1 MPEHGEIVKDSG
13 GNGGLG
19 TAGRGNNR
27 AGNGLLGYLN
37 STPVGVKISGLTKS
51 FGQNRVL
58 RGVDLEIDPGETVV
72 ILGKSGTGKSVLL
85 RHIIGLEKPDSGT
98 ILIGG
103 EPVEYDAPGKGQ
115 HTVAM
120 VFQSSA
126 LFNSL
131 TVADNVALYLREH
144 KVFKDDSKVRQ
155 IVSSALDIV
164 GLSEKEDVMPSVL
177 SGGMKRRVAT
187 ARALVMNPDLLLFD
201 EPTAGLDPMMTRT
214 IGDLILDLR
223 QKVEMTQIVVT
234 HDIDLAFYVA
244 DRIAVLSEGKIIEFG
259 PPEQIK
265 SCAKEAVKEF
275 IAPQFGEN
283 RR

>member
-1 MPEHGEIVKDSG
+1 MSEQGETVKESG

-19 TAGRGNNR
+19 TAGRGGAR

-51 FGQNRVL
+51 FGRNRVL
-58 RGVDLEIDPGETVV
+58 RGVDLEIEPGETVV

-98 ILIGG
+98 VLIDG
-103 EPVEYDAPGKGQ
+103 EPVEYDAPGKGG

-131 TVADNVALYLREH
+131 SVADNVALYLREH
-144 KVFKDDSKVRQ
+144 KVFKDDGKVRQ
-155 IVSSALDIV
+155 IVSSALEIV

-234 HDIDLAFYVA
+234 HDIDLAFYIA
-244 DRIAVLSEGKIIEFG
+244 DRIAVLSEGRIIEFG

-265 SCAKEAVKEF
+265 NCAEEAVREF